1 MQLFIRLYL
10 ITKYRK
16 WRMHNE
22 YHTLHTPLFHF
33 NFETQNCPKLL
44 SANSYCILF
53 INIQDS
59 AKLPFLHYSR
69 LPHFH

>member
-44 SANSYCILF
+44 SANSY
-53 INIQDS
+53 
-59 AKLPFLHYSR
+59 
-69 LPHFH
+69 